1 MFPCSILYKP
11 NQLNIRHSDT
21 TRASLIALWYF
32 MCKHPQ
38 HAEKTLAEL
47 GNIDETDSNIL
58 AKLPHLNGVVNE
70 TLRLLPPQMTG
81 GGRMTSAEGLWVDDT
96 WIPGGV
102 KVTASKY
109 VLSRCRFAAL
119 YLPEVRVRM
128 CLRIFFPVCF
138 SARGIRTTQ

>member
-1 MFPCSILYKP
+1 
-11 NQLNIRHSDT
+11 
-21 TRASLIALWYF
+21 

-47 GNIDETDSNIL
+47 RDIDETDSNIL

-70 TLRLLPPQMTG
+70 TLRLVPPQMTG

-96 WIPGGV
+96 WIPGDV

-109 VLSRCRFAAL
+109 VLSRRKFAAS
-119 YLPEVRVRM
+119 YLPE
-128 CLRIFFPVCF
+128 
-138 SARGIRTTQ
+138 